1 MRLSRKF
8 AGCLATALA
17 LVLPFYAPVDAAE
30 RQLDIDISRGQ
41 LINLPEPASS
51 VFVADPA
58 IAGVQ
63 VPSEKQVFVF
73 GKKAGQTTLFAL
85 GDDGKQIASMTVVV
99 RTPVASAQSALDA
112 AVPDAG
118 RLVGSANGVTLR
130 GAVATPE
137 AGYAAG
143 RAAAGN
149 LGDGQA
155 LRNEAKVQSSA
166 QVTLRVRF
174 AEVDRNIN
182 KVLGFDWNN
191 AIKVGQFTIGQVIG
205 RAPTFS
211 ATTPLTFNTAGNNV
225 GSVFATGSAGGFS
238 TQAVI
243 DALADENLLSLLAEP
258 TLTAMSG
265 ETASFLAG
273 GEFPVPIAQPG
284 GVGTAATITVDYKQ
298 FGVSLSFVPTVVS
311 ANRISLHVKPEVS
324 QLSTNASGGA
334 VNISGFTIPA
344 LTVRRAETTI
354 ELGSGESFAIAGLL
368 QNNTTT
374 DVTRYPGLADLPV
387 LGPLFRSSQFQ
398 RNETELVV
406 IVTPYITEPVAD
418 SRTLRLP
425 TDGLA
430 PANDIDRIL
439 RGRVAAHTAAN
450 ADGTAPV
457 SFDTP
462 HLAGDAGF
470 DIE

>member
-1 MRLSRKF
+1 MRPSQKF
-8 AGCLATALA
+8 AGGLVAALA
-17 LVLPFYAPVDAAE
+17 LALPYSHPAAAAE
-30 RQLDIDISRGQ
+30 RELEIDISRGR
-41 LINLPEPASS
+41 LISLPEPASS

-63 VPSEKQVFVF
+63 VPSEKQVFIF

-85 GDDGKQIASMTVVV
+85 GDDGKQIASMTIVVK
-99 RTPVASAQSALDA
+99 TPLAGAQSALDA

-118 RLVGSANGVTLR
+118 RLVGAYTGATLR
-130 GAVATPE
+130 GNMATPE
-137 AGYAAG
+137 EAYAAN
-143 RAAAGN
+143 RAASAN
-149 LGDGQA
+149 LGENQA
-155 LRNEAKVQSSA
+155 LRNDAKVLSSA

-174 AEVDRNIN
+174 AEVDRNVN
-182 KVLGFDWNN
+182 KALGFDWNN
-191 AIKVGQFTIGQVIG
+191 AIKVGQFSFGQVIG
-205 RAPTFS
+205 RAPTFNQ
-211 ATTPLTFNTAGNNV
+211 AGTIFNTAGNNE
-225 GSVFATGSAGGFS
+225 GSVFATGTAGGFS

-258 TLTAMSG
+258 TLTALSG

-273 GEFPVPIAQPG
+273 GEFPIPIAQPG
-284 GVGTAATITVDYKQ
+284 GVGTAATITVEYKQ
-298 FGVSLSFVPTVVS
+298 FGVSLSFVPTVIT

-324 QLSTNASGGA
+324 QLATNTGGGA

-406 IVTPYITEPVAD
+406 IVTPYITQPVAD
-418 SRTLRLP
+418 PRALRLP

-439 RGRVAAHTAAN
+439 RGRVAARTATT
-450 ADGTAPV
+450 ADGTSPA
-457 SFDTP
+457 SFDAP